1 MATNRQRTKK
11 KNAGK
16 RRPRHLN
23 LTKFFSIMA
32 SVVSLIGMTGFLL
45 WYFSFETI
53 RVEDII
59 SVSYTGCD
67 TQGTAI
73 LSIAS
78 AEATTDTDT
87 AADTSAGTG
96 ASVNGATYAPSV
108 RAFLE
113 DTELLLSENGHLSN
127 GDILDIQL
135 LYDAAFAKAAH
146 VRVESA
152 TCQLEVQGLPEGKE
166 LSPQKLFEGLNVS
179 YEGTAPALTVTI
191 QNSSDDPFCQLI
203 RYELTEPKEY
213 YDVGDTLTIKAS
225 LPREEAILHEYIL
238 PAPTGSGADPEADAE
253 IYSDT
258 SEYRIEAAD
267 RYIRSTA
274 ELSDEHLAA
283 LDQAARTL
291 FGAAD
296 EYGLRIFSE
305 ANLMPIWVNGKTTFV
320 WSNPRLISAY
330 LNCLKPEYFQSTQ
343 HHNDVKLVYLAT
355 LSQADGVACDAEVVV
370 QFHDLL
376 QKADGSYDLS
386 LDSGQIIA
394 ASFQDA
400 HIKDLVNDTYN
411 KEYESEK
418 LDLE

>member
-1 MATNRQRTKK
+1 MAANRQRAKK

-45 WYFSFETI
+45 WYFSFETV

-73 LSIAS
+73 
-78 AEATTDTDT
+78 
-87 AADTSAGTG
+87 TG
-96 ASVNGATYAPSV
+96 ASVNGAAYSPSV
-108 RAFLE
+108 RTFLE
-113 DTELLLSENGHLSN
+113 DVELLLLSENGHLSN

-135 LYDAAFAKAAH
+135 LYDAASAKAAH
-146 VRVESA
+146 VRVKSD

-166 LSPQKLFEGLNVS
+166 LSPQKLFEGLNIS

-238 PAPTGSGADPEADAE
+238 SAPTGTAAASEADAE

-258 SEYRIEAAD
+258 AEYRIEAAD

-386 LDSGQIIA
+386 FDSGQIIA

>member
-1 MATNRQRTKK
+1 MAYGLEQKNKEIYMAAKRQKTKK
-11 KNAGK
+11 KIYK
-16 RRPRHLN
+16 RRRPRHLD

-32 SVVSLIGMTGFLL
+32 SVVSLIGITGFLL
-45 WYFSFETI
+45 WHFSFDMLYL
-53 RVEDII
+53 EDIV

-73 LSIAS
+73 
-78 AEATTDTDT
+78 
-87 AADTSAGTG
+87 TG
-96 ASVNGATYAPSV
+96 VSVNGATYSPAV
-108 RAFLE
+108 RSLLE
-113 DTELLLSENGHLSN
+113 DAELLLLSENGHLSN
-127 GDILDIQL
+127 GDMLDIQL
-135 LYDAAFAKAAH
+135 LYDASLAKAAH
-146 VRVESA
+146 VRVESD

-166 LSPQKLFEGLNVS
+166 LSVQKMFEGLNIS
-179 YEGTAPALTVTI
+179 YEGTAPALTVTL
-191 QNSSDDPFCQLI
+191 QNNSDDPFLQAIEYDLS
-203 RYELTEPKEY
+203 EPKDF
-213 YDVGDTLTIKAS
+213 YDIGDALTITATLSK
-225 LPREEAILHEYIL
+225 EEVLLHEYIL
-238 PAPTGSGADPEADAE
+238 PAPKGSDPVTDSDTDAE
-253 IYSDT
+253 VYSDT
-258 SEYRIEAAD
+258 AEYRIEAAD

-274 ELSDEHLAA
+274 ELSEEHIAA
-283 LDQAARTL
+283 LDQAACAL
-291 FGAAD
+291 FGTAD

-305 ANLMPIWVNGKTTFV
+305 AKLMPIWVNGKTTFK

-370 QFHDLL
+370 QFHDLIRR
-376 QKADGSYDLS
+376 ADGSYDLS

>member
-1 MATNRQRTKK
+1 MAANRQRAKK

-23 LTKFFSIMA
+23 LTKFFSIMV

-73 LSIAS
+73 
-78 AEATTDTDT
+78 
-87 AADTSAGTG
+87 TG
-96 ASVNGATYAPSV
+96 VSVNGAVYSPSV

-135 LYDAAFAKAAH
+135 LYDTAFAKAAH
-146 VRVESA
+146 VRVESD

-213 YDVGDTLTIKAS
+213 YDVGDTLTIEAS

-238 PAPTGSGADPEADAE
+238 PAPTGAEADE
-253 IYSDT
+253 EVYSDT
-258 SEYRIEAAD
+258 TEYRIEAAD

-274 ELSDEHLAA
+274 ELSDEHLSA
-283 LDQAARTL
+283 LDQAARAL

>member
-1 MATNRQRTKK
+1 M
-11 KNAGK
+11 
-16 RRPRHLN
+16 
-23 LTKFFSIMA
+23 
-32 SVVSLIGMTGFLL
+32 
-45 WYFSFETI
+45 
-53 RVEDII
+53 
-59 SVSYTGCD
+59 
-67 TQGTAI
+67 
-73 LSIAS
+73 
-78 AEATTDTDT
+78 
-87 AADTSAGTG
+87 
-96 ASVNGATYAPSV
+96 
-108 RAFLE
+108 
-113 DTELLLSENGHLSN
+113 SN

-135 LYDAAFAKAAH
+135 LYDAASAKAAH
-146 VRVESA
+146 VRVESD

-166 LSPQKLFEGLNVS
+166 LSPQKLFEGLNIS

-225 LPREEAILHEYIL
+225 PPREEAILHEYIL
-238 PAPTGSGADPEADAE
+238 SAPTGTAADPEADEE

-258 SEYRIEAAD
+258 AEYRIEAAD

-386 LDSGQIIA
+386 FDSGQIIA